1 MRSGQALWNELVGR
15 YDLGVVQV
23 RSMRR
28 TWESLRGRFDDERFA
43 EVDAFLAIQE
53 QEAQWWRNASVAYF
67 QSVSGRPLPAGTQA
81 PEHTLEYYQ
90 GLSFPYVPGH

>member
-1 MRSGQALWNELVGR
+1 MRSGQALWNEHVGR
-15 YDLGVVQV
+15 YDLGVEQV

-28 TWESLRGRFDDERFA
+28 TWESLRGRLDDERFA

-81 PEHTLEYYQ
+81 PEHTLDYYK